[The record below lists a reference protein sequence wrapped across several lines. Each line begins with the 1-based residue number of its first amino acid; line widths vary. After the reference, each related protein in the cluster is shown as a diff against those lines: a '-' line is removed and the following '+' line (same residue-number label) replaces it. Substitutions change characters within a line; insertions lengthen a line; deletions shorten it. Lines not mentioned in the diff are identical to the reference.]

1 MKLSFSTWNILANRF
16 TNYNMGQ
23 KENEDKVQMKNRYLS
38 IIIILQNLQKDIY
51 FLQEV
56 DNHFYYLLQSSEL
69 QNNYF
74 ISFRYHK
81 SWIQEKNKD
90 DIGIL
95 MMIKKKLQWKVD
107 TSLNQRLLDKM
118 DSLQQPL
125 LQSRKQTYEAFQV
138 IMFAMLVAGL
148 AMLGY
153 QMYTMINLM
162 NKMTLNTFAMCNM
175 TKSITETPTTC
186 YL

>member
-1 MKLSFSTWNILANRF
+1 
-16 TNYNMGQ
+16 
-23 KENEDKVQMKNRYLS
+23 
-38 IIIILQNLQKDIY
+38 
-51 FLQEV
+51 
-56 DNHFYYLLQSSEL
+56 
-69 QNNYF
+69 
-74 ISFRYHK
+74 
-81 SWIQEKNKD
+81 
-90 DIGIL
+90 
-95 MMIKKKLQWKVD
+95 
-107 TSLNQRLLDKM
+107 M

-125 LQSRKQTYEAFQV
+125 LQTQKQTYKTFQV

-175 TKSITETPTTC
+175 TKELATNPNTC